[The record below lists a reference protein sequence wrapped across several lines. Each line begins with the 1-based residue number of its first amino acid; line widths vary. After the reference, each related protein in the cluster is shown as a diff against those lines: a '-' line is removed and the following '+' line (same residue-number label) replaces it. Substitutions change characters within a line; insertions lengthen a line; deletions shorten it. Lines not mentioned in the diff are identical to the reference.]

1 MFIEKPILS
10 GIGLMM
16 TCFVAFMA
24 QASLQYDEESR
35 AHYQTYIAVQEVD
48 ILEKQKKKPKVCAKN
63 LQKQQKEIADELKEI
78 KKQLKK
84 LKK

>member
-24 QASLQYDEESR
+24 QASLQFDEESR

-48 ILEKQKKKPKVCAKN
+48 SLEKQKKKPKVCAKN

>member
-35 AHYQTYIAVQEVD
+35 VHYQTYATVQEVQK
-48 ILEKQKKKPKVCAKN
+48 IENSKKKPKVCAKN
-63 LQKQQKEIADELKEI
+63 IQKQQKEIVDELKEI

>member
-24 QASLQYDEESR
+24 QASIDYTENSMFT
-35 AHYQTYIAVQEVD
+35 YQTVATAQEVKK
-48 ILEKQKKKPKVCAKN
+48 EKKKPKVCAKN

-78 KKQLKK
+78 NKQLKK

>member
-16 TCFVAFMA
+16 TCFLAFMT
-24 QASLQYDEESR
+24 QASLQYDEETR
-35 AHYQTYIAVQEVD
+35 MHYQTYVAVQEVD
-48 ILEKQKKKPKVCAKN
+48 NSVKEKKKPKVCAKN
-63 LQKQQKEIADELKEI
+63 LQKQQKEIADELREI

-84 LKK
+84 IKK

>member
-24 QASLQYDEESR
+24 QASLQFDEESR
-35 AHYQTYIAVQEVD
+35 VHYQTYVAVQKIDNSTKAE
-48 ILEKQKKKPKVCAKN
+48 KKPKVCAKN